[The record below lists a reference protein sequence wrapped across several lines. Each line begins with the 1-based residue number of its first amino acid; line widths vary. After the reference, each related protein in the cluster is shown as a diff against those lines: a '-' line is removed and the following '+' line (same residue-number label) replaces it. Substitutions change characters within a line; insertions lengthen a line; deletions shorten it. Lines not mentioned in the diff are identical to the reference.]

1 MGAGGSVP
9 RPVASCE
16 WFLTCSSWRALRAF
30 ARPTDMGLS
39 LHSPDRQQICLV
51 GMLVIG
57 CLCGSTL
64 LWVAKSS
71 LDGYLLARLTLFC
84 RLGSRNVGGIL
95 VVGGGE
101 CLVTITWIFAG
112 SHGCCAPLL
121 ALWASVP
128 QTSGGPLHGSL
139 LLRLIVK
146 SRREERADVH
156 VECLSDRMSS
166 DCRFAS

>member
-1 MGAGGSVP
+1 VGAGGCVP

-84 RLGSRNVGGIL
+84 RLGSRNVGGNL
-95 VVGGGE
+95 VVGG
-101 CLVTITWIFAG
+101 AN
-112 SHGCCAPLL
+112 ALL
-121 ALWASVP
+121 QSLGFLPALTDVVP
-128 QTSGGPLHGSL
+128 H
-139 LLRLIVK
+139 R
-146 SRREERADVH
+146 
-156 VECLSDRMSS
+156 
-166 DCRFAS
+166 

>member
-1 MGAGGSVP
+1 MLPPSHFGWGGSVVGAGGSVP

-39 LHSPDRQQICLV
+39 LHSPDHQQICLV

-95 VVGGGE
+95 VLLRGRMPCYSHLDFCRLSRMLCPIVSSAGLCPTDFGRS
-101 CLVTITWIFAG
+101 LAWIIA
-112 SHGCCAPLL
+112 L
-121 ALWASVP
+121 AL
-128 QTSGGPLHGSL
+128 
-139 LLRLIVK
+139 
-146 SRREERADVH
+146 
-156 VECLSDRMSS
+156 
-166 DCRFAS
+166 DCQI